1 MSTLIHSSSGCF
13 VISVCTGYH
22 VNHYL
27 IETLESMFYVK
38 RESGGERGRDI
49 QACDL
54 VNLVECYKRLPLDI
68 SGTTDSIFPEINV
81 LCYLVTVIAGW
92 LSQYLCHYL
101 CISLVKKNC
110 DIFQKIPLV
119 VEVSRFSYH
128 KILSGEMYGIKRSSF
143 FRNR

>member
-1 MSTLIHSSSGCF
+1 
-13 VISVCTGYH
+13 
-22 VNHYL
+22 
-27 IETLESMFYVK
+27 MFYVK

-92 LSQYLCHYL
+92 LSQYLCHYF
-101 CISLVKKNC
+101 CISFGEKKLRHIPK
-110 DIFQKIPLV
+110 DSPGRGGVTFQ
-119 VEVSRFSYH
+119 
-128 KILSGEMYGIKRSSF
+128 LS
-143 FRNR
+143 